1 MEGVIIPPMP
11 KTHKE
16 FPSTLNFGVDL
27 RTKQVLTAI
36 GYMTGQGGEY
46 ASPARNFIAKQI
58 SVFMDGLSEKERK
71 EFNEILKN
79 VEIQVTK

>member
-1 MEGVIIPPMP
+1 MP
-11 KTHKE
+11 KTHKA

-46 ASPARNFIAKQI
+46 ASPARNFLAKQI
-58 SVFMDGLSEKERK
+58 KAFVEGLGPKERK
-71 EFNEILKN
+71 EFDEILSN
-79 VEIQVTK
+79 VELEVIK